1 VGEILQRVF
10 NCFNYYITTGV
21 ENITRGYKLGNITVF
36 NCFNYFIITD
46 VENITRGLQM
56 GEILQRV
63 FNCFNYSITTGVEN
77 ITRGYKW
84 GKYYKEY
91 LIVLIILSPLLCSL
105 HL

>member
-1 VGEILQRVF
+1 VGEILQR
-10 NCFNYYITTGV
+10 
-21 ENITRGYKLGNITVF
+21 VF

-91 LIVLIILSPLLCSL
+91 LIVLIIILLQV
-105 HL
+105 